1 MSKQKKGGFAELLF
15 KTIMPKVYGIG
26 AAVVIVGALFKI
38 QHYPGAGVMLGIGLG
53 VEAVIFFLSAFE
65 PPHAEPDWSK
75 VYPELADDYSGPLNK
90 PAVRSAS
97 GKEDNVAQKLDH
109 MLEGAKIG
117 PELIEGLGKG
127 MRSLASNVGQMGG
140 LSSAAVATEEYS
152 KNISSA
158 SKSLL
163 DMNKSYAQTANAMSE
178 MANASTDAKE
188 YHSQVQNITKNLG
201 ALNSVYELELQDA
214 NSHLKAMNK
223 FYANVAGVMES
234 MEKAGK
240 GSEQFSQELRKLT
253 GNLTSLNGVY
263 GSMLTAMRGSGGQ
276 SSGGSQG
283 V

>member
-1 MSKQKKGGFAELLF
+1 MSKQKGGFTDLLF

-53 VEAVIFFLSAFE
+53 TEAVIFFLSAFE
-65 PPHAEPDWSK
+65 PPHKEPDWTK
-75 VYPELADDYSGPLNK
+75 VYPELADDYSGPINK
-90 PAVRSAS
+90 PRIANKAGQGDSAS
-97 GKEDNVAQKLDH
+97 QKLDH
-109 MLEGAKIG
+109 MLESAKIG
-117 PELIEGLGKG
+117 PDLIESLGKG
-127 MRSLASNVGQMGG
+127 MTNLASNVNQMST
-140 LSSAAVATEEYS
+140 LSNAAVATDEYS
-152 KNISSA
+152 KNVSSA
-158 SKSLL
+158 SKALL
-163 DMNKSYAQTANAMSE
+163 DMNKSYAQTASAMGE

-188 YHSQVQNITKNLG
+188 YHSQVQHITKNLG

-240 GSEQFSQELRKLT
+240 GSEQFSAELNKLT

-263 GSMLTAMRGSGGQ
+263 GSMLTAMRGGGGGQ
-276 SSGGSQG
+276 QQG
-283 V
+283 

>member
-75 VYPELADDYSGPLNK
+75 VYPELSDDYSGPVNK

-97 GKEDNVAQKLDH
+97 GGQGDSASQKLDH
-109 MLEGAKIG
+109 MLEKAKIG
-117 PELIEGLGKG
+117 PELIEGLGRG
-127 MRSLASNVGQMGG
+127 MSSLANNVKSMSN
-140 LSSAAVATEEYS
+140 LSNAAVATDEYS
-152 KNISSA
+152 KNVSSA
-158 SKSLL
+158 SKALL
-163 DMNKSYAQTANAMSE
+163 DMNKSYAQTASAMGE

-234 MEKAGK
+234 MEKAGQ
-240 GSEQFSQELRKLT
+240 GSEKFSQELHKLT

-263 GSMLTAMRGSGGQ
+263 GSMLTAMRGGSGNAGGGQ
-276 SSGGSQG
+276 QG
-283 V
+283 